1 MDLLDSAELP
11 GNRTDFSTVFTRQ
24 VLPWLY
30 IVIFVVGVGLNG
42 TAAWI
47 FFRVPADSA
56 LVVYLKNM
64 VVADLLMLFSF
75 PFRAA
80 ANMDADSRHMWMINC
95 RFTSVLFYFSMYVG
109 MLFIGYISL
118 ERYVKICQH
127 VPSSTASSFRCSGA
141 SALRFMQSVT
151 FARVLAVLTWV
162 LLFLSSA
169 PNVVLT
175 TWPAGGRNV
184 TTCIQLKTKL
194 GVRWHQL
201 SILFTMVLFWVTLL
215 IVAFSYTFIAHRV
228 YKTYRC
234 MRRDSREVYRKS
246 NRSIFSILAV
256 FFVCFVPYHV
266 CRVPYT
272 MSQLSPTGFSQEGIF
287 LLRQIKDG
295 TLFLSATNVCLD
307 PLVYFLMCRT
317 FRKSLIRK
325 LSGRRKKRTL
335 STNQSV
341 SSPLARQEET
351 RAG

>member
-1 MDLLDSAELP
+1 LISSTLSQ
-11 GNRTDFSTVFTRQ
+11 TDFSTVFTRQ

-30 IVIFVVGVGLNG
+30 IAIFVVGVGLNG

-80 ANMDADSRHMWMINC
+80 ANMDADSRHLWMINC

-127 VPSSTASSFRCSGA
+127 VPSSSASSF
-141 SALRFMQSVT
+141 SVT

-162 LLFLSSA
+162 LLFLISA

-215 IVAFSYTFIAHRV
+215 IVAFSYAFIAHRV

-272 MSQLSPTGFSQEGIF
+272 MSQLSPTGFSQEGNF

-341 SSPLARQEET
+341 SSPLARQEQT
-351 RAG
+351 RAE